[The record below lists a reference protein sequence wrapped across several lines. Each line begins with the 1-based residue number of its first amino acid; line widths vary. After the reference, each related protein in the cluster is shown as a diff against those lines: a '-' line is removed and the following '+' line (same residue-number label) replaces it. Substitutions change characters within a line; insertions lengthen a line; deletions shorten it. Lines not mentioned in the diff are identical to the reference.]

1 MRAWLQVAALALA
14 AALAGGC
21 ARAEPPVWVV
31 SDKDSELVLF
41 GSVHVLPAD
50 VDWASPV
57 LERTLKSADDLWFE
71 LPVDPA
77 VAEESSRTALRLGL
91 LPQGQSLS
99 KLLKPEDAQRM
110 ARVAQAYEVDPA
122 MLEAFQPWL
131 AEMAL
136 AGAAFRRA
144 KASDENGVEEAV
156 SAAAPASAQRRAFE
170 TPAEQIGFFVGAPM
184 PEQIASLNQTVRE
197 MEHEPDEFVLLVQA
211 WASGDLEAIDRQAL
225 APLRRVAPT
234 LFRRLVTERNARWA
248 ATLDARL
255 KGRGRTV
262 VVVGVGHLI
271 GPEGLPERL
280 RALGYSVKGP

>member
-1 MRAWLQVAALALA
+1 MRAWPQVAVLALA

-110 ARVAQAYEVDPA
+110 AGVAQAYGVDPA

-144 KASDENGVEEAV
+144 RASDENGVEEAV

-271 GPEGLPERL
+271 GPEGLPARL

>member
-1 MRAWLQVAALALA
+1 MRAWLQVAVLALA

-50 VDWASPV
+50 ADWASPV

-110 ARVAQAYEVDPA
+110 ARVAQAYGVDPA

-144 KASDENGVEEAV
+144 RASDENGVEEAV

-271 GPEGLPERL
+271 GPEGLPARL

>member
-1 MRAWLQVAALALA
+1 MRAWVQVAALALA
-14 AALAGGC
+14 AALAAGC

-41 GSVHVLPAD
+41 GSVHVLPPG

-57 LERTLKSADDLWFE
+57 LDRTLKNADDLWFE

-110 ARVAQAYEVDPA
+110 ARVAQAYGVDPA

-136 AGAAFRRA
+136 AGAAFRHA
-144 KASDENGVEEAV
+144 NATDENGVEEAV
-156 SAAAPASAQRRAFE
+156 SAAAPASAERRAFE
-170 TPAEQIGFFVGAPM
+170 TAAEQIGFFVGAPM
-184 PEQIASLNQTVRE
+184 GEQIAALNQTVRE
-197 MEHEPDEFVLLVQA
+197 MEHEPDEFGLLVEA
-211 WASGDLEAIDRQAL
+211 WASGDLEAIERQAL
-225 APLRRVAPT
+225 VPLRRVAPT

-248 ATLDARL
+248 TTLNERL

>member
-1 MRAWLQVAALALA
+1 MRAWLQVAALALC
-14 AALAGGC
+14 AALAAGC

-31 SDKDSELVLF
+31 SDGDSELVLF
-41 GSVHVLPAD
+41 GSVHVLPPD

-57 LERTLKSADDLWFE
+57 LDRTLKRADDVWFE

-110 ARVAQAYEVDPA
+110 ARVAQAYGVDPA

-144 KASDENGVEEAV
+144 EATDENGVEEAV
-156 SAAAPASAQRRAFE
+156 SAAAPPSAERRAFE

-184 PEQIASLNQTVRE
+184 AEQIASLNQTVRE
-197 MEHEPDEFVLLVQA
+197 MEDEPDEFTLLVQA
-211 WASGDLEAIDRQAL
+211 WASGDLEAIERQAL
-225 APLRRVAPT
+225 DPLRRVAPT
-234 LFRRLVTERNARWA
+234 LFRRLVTERNARWTV
-248 ATLDARL
+248 TLDQRL
-255 KGRGRTV
+255 KGSGRTV

-271 GPEGLPERL
+271 GPEGLPARL

>member
-1 MRAWLQVAALALA
+1 MRGWAQVAALALA
-14 AALAGGC
+14 ATLAAGC

-31 SDKDSELVLF
+31 SDGDSELVLF
-41 GSVHVLPAD
+41 GSVHVLPPD

-57 LERTLKSADDLWFE
+57 LDRTLKRADDLWFE

-77 VAEESSRTALRLGL
+77 VAEESSRTALRLGV

-99 KLLKPEDAQRM
+99 KLLKADDAQRM
-110 ARVAQAYEVDPA
+110 ARVAQAYGVDPA

-144 KASDENGVEEAV
+144 EATDENGVEEAV
-156 SAAAPASAQRRAFE
+156 SAAAPPSAERRAFE
-170 TPAEQIGFFVGAPM
+170 SPAEQIGFFVGAPM
-184 PEQIASLNQTVRE
+184 AEQIASLNQTVRE
-197 MEHEPDEFVLLVQA
+197 MEDEPDEFALLVQA
-211 WASGDLEAIDRQAL
+211 WAAGDLEAIERQAL
-225 APLRRVAPT
+225 DPLRRVAPT

-248 ATLDARL
+248 ATLDQRL
-255 KGRGRTV
+255 KGSGRTV

-271 GPEGLPERL
+271 GAEGLPARL

>member
-31 SDKDSELVLF
+31 SDRDSELVLF
-41 GSVHVLPAD
+41 GSVHVLPPD

-57 LERTLKSADDLWFE
+57 LERTLKRADDLWFE

-110 ARVAQAYEVDPA
+110 ARVAQAYDLDPA

-144 KASDENGVEEAV
+144 RATDENGVEEAV

-170 TPAEQIGFFVGAPM
+170 SPAEQIGFFVGAPM
-184 PEQIASLNQTVRE
+184 AEQIAALNQTVRE
-197 MEHEPDEFVLLVQA
+197 MEGEPDEFALLVQA
-211 WASGDLEAIDRQAL
+211 WASGDIEAIDRQAL
-225 APLRRVAPT
+225 TPLRRVAPT
-234 LFRRLVTERNARWA
+234 LFRQLVTERNARWA
-248 ATLDARL
+248 TALDRRL

-271 GPEGLPERL
+271 GPEGVPARL

>member
-1 MRAWLQVAALALA
+1 MARLQVAAFALA

-41 GSVHVLPAD
+41 GSVHVLPPD

-57 LERTLKSADDLWFE
+57 LERTLKQADDLWFE

-110 ARVAQAYEVDPA
+110 ARVAQAYDVDPA

-144 KASDENGVEEAV
+144 KATDENGVEEAV

-170 TPAEQIGFFVGAPM
+170 TAAEQIGFFVGAPM
-184 PEQIASLNQTVRE
+184 AEQVAALNQTVRE
-197 MEHEPDEFVLLVQA
+197 MEGEPDEFALLVEA

-225 APLRRVAPT
+225 TPLRRVAPT

-248 ATLDARL
+248 ATLDQRL

>member
-1 MRAWLQVAALALA
+1 MRAWLQLAALALA

-31 SDKDSELVLF
+31 SDEDSELVLF
-41 GSVHVLPAD
+41 GSVHVLPPD

-57 LERTLKSADDLWFE
+57 LERTLKRADDLWFE

-77 VAEESSRTALRLGL
+77 VAEESSRSALRLGL

-144 KASDENGVEEAV
+144 KATDEHGVEEAV

-184 PEQIASLNQTVRE
+184 AEQIASLNQTVRE
-197 MEHEPDEFVLLVQA
+197 MEHDPDEFVLLVQA
-211 WASGDLEAIDRQAL
+211 WASGDLEAIERQAL
-225 APLRRVAPT
+225 DPLRRVAPT

-248 ATLDARL
+248 ATLDERL
-255 KGRGRTV
+255 KGQGRTV

>member
-31 SDKDSELVLF
+31 SDRDSELVLF
-41 GSVHVLPAD
+41 GSVHVLPPD

-57 LERTLKSADDLWFE
+57 LERTLKRADDLWFE

-110 ARVAQAYEVDPA
+110 ARVAQAYDLDPA

-131 AEMAL
+131 AEMAM

-144 KASDENGVEEAV
+144 RATDENGVEEAV

-170 TPAEQIGFFVGAPM
+170 SPAEQIGFFVGAPM
-184 PEQIASLNQTVRE
+184 AEQIAALNQTVRE
-197 MEHEPDEFVLLVQA
+197 MEGEPDEFALLVQA
-211 WASGDLEAIDRQAL
+211 WASGDIEAIDRQAL
-225 APLRRVAPT
+225 TPLRRVAPT
-234 LFRRLVTERNARWA
+234 LFRQLVTERNARWA
-248 ATLDARL
+248 TTLDRRL

-271 GPEGLPERL
+271 GPEGLPARL

>member
-1 MRAWLQVAALALA
+1 VRAWLQVAVLALA

-50 VDWASPV
+50 ADWASPV

-110 ARVAQAYEVDPA
+110 ARVAQAYGVDPA

-144 KASDENGVEEAV
+144 RASDENGVEEAV

-271 GPEGLPERL
+271 GPEGLPARL